1 MESKKII
8 NDTIEYI
15 LDEAINK
22 YIDEEFDK
30 IEDEVKNVNFN
41 FSAQHISAIEQIIN
55 GSYKDSEYK
64 IKVRRP
70 LRYSKRMI
78 LVSIITMIIIASTTL
93 GVNAVKLRILN
104 YFINIQNQY
113 TEFKYTE
120 SDNTKSNN
128 PFNVTL
134 HYIPDNYIIYDINTT
149 NKNYNITYKNNNK
162 YFSITKTNIVD
173 NVQID
178 TEDANTK
185 YIYINNNKAF
195 VSIKNDKIII
205 LWSSLGFLYTIDGN
219 TDYNTL
225 INIAK
230 NIE

>member
-1 MESKKII
+1 MESKTII
-8 NDTIEYI
+8 NNTIEYI
-15 LDEAINK
+15 LDESINK
-22 YIDEEFDK
+22 YTDEIFDK
-30 IEDEVKNVNFN
+30 VEEEIKNVNFE
-41 FSAQHISAIEQIIN
+41 FSPQHINTIEKIIN

-70 LRYSKRMI
+70 LRYSQRMI

-93 GVNAVKLRILN
+93 GVNAVKLKILN
-104 YFINIQNQY
+104 YFLNIQNQY
-113 TEFKYTE
+113 TEFKFKET
-120 SDNTKSNN
+120 DNIKSNS
-128 PFNVTL
+128 PYKVIL
-134 HYIPDNYIIYDINTT
+134 HYIPDNYAVYDING
-149 NKNYNITYKNNNK
+149 NDKNYTITYKNDNN
-162 YFSITKTNIVD
+162 YFSVTKSNIAD

-195 VSIKNDKIII
+195 VSMKNNRIII
-205 LWSSLGFLYTIDGN
+205 LWTSSNFLYTIDGN

>member
-1 MESKKII
+1 
-8 NDTIEYI
+8 
-15 LDEAINK
+15 
-22 YIDEEFDK
+22 
-30 IEDEVKNVNFN
+30 
-41 FSAQHISAIEQIIN
+41 
-55 GSYKDSEYK
+55 
-64 IKVRRP
+64 
-70 LRYSKRMI
+70 MI

-128 PFNVTL
+128 PFKVTL